1 MAHRLVALLR
11 GINVGTAKRVEM
23 AKLRTLVSDL
33 GYTEVSTL
41 LNSGNIV
48 FTSAKTG
55 AKDAGSR
62 IEKGLAEKLGVSCR
76 VIVLHSS
83 ELDTAIAE
91 NPLLAKADNPSRMM
105 VAVLNDPA
113 DRSKLAPL
121 LKGDWG
127 GDALAVG
134 TRTAFLWCGEGIL
147 ASRLATE
154 VQRTLGDRITM
165 RNWATMLKLQ
175 AVAKK

>member
-11 GINVGTAKRVEM
+11 GVNVGPSKRVEM
-23 AKLRTLVSDL
+23 ARLRALVSDL
-33 GYTEVSTL
+33 GFTEVSTL
-41 LNSGNIV
+41 LNSGNVV

-55 AKDAGSR
+55 AREAASR
-62 IEKGLAEKLGVSCR
+62 IEKGLVEKLGVSCR

-83 ELDTAIAE
+83 ELDTAMAE
-91 NPLLAKADNPSRMM
+91 NPLLPKADNLSRMM

-121 LKGDWG
+121 LKEDWG
-127 GDALAVG
+127 SDALAVG
-134 TRTAFLWCGEGIL
+134 TRTAYLWCGEGIL
-147 ASRLATE
+147 ASRVATE
-154 VQRTLGDRITM
+154 VQRALGDSVTI